1 MIERIE
7 KVVVLGASG
16 TIGSLT
22 GGLIAQQGIKVY
34 FLSRTLEN
42 AKAGLKKAISQARSE
57 VISRHIECGNYD
69 HSLESALSEADLI
82 IESIS
87 EDVQAKQHIY
97 KLVERYRRDDA
108 IVGTTTS
115 SLPLDVLI
123 EGRSD
128 GFKKHFLSTHFYN
141 PPGKML
147 ACEITGTE
155 YTDNQVY
162 EFVKNFLEKDL
173 QRAIIPVKNMPG
185 FAGNRIA
192 FVMFNKITVLAQEY
206 GVELLDYLI
215 GPYTGRLMPPLAT
228 IDLVGLDI
236 HKAIICSLQEY
247 ADDQMHDSLVMPD
260 YIDRMID
267 LGYLGRK
274 TRAGFYKRLENG
286 QNVYFD
292 PQTDEYIPAI
302 DPHIAFVEKAKAQ
315 VHLGKYDLAFD
326 EIKNAR
332 GPEAEIVMDI
342 LCMYVAYSYSLI
354 GEVCVPEDGIKG
366 IDKVMAYGFN
376 WAPPSVI
383 MAILGGPDQVAEILD
398 KNGYAVPESLKDQAA
413 GNRDF
418 NIMNSGKFFIAR

>member
-1 MIERIE
+1 MVNAV
-7 KVVVLGASG
+7 KTVVVLGASG
-16 TIGSLT
+16 TVGSLA

-42 AKAGLKKAISQARSE
+42 AKAGLKKAIAQARSE
-57 VISRHIECGNYD
+57 VVSRHIECGSYD

-82 IESIS
+82 IESIT
-87 EDVQAKQHIY
+87 EEVEAKQHIY
-97 KLVERYRRDDA
+97 KLIERYRRDDT

-155 YTDNQVY
+155 YTDNGIY
-162 EFVKNFLEKDL
+162 EFVKEFLEKDL
-173 QRAIIPVKNMPG
+173 ERAVIPVKNVPG

-192 FVMFNKITVLAQEY
+192 FVLFNKITALAQEY

-236 HKAIICSLQEY
+236 HKAIVRSLQDHT
-247 ADDQMHDSLVMPD
+247 DDQMHDTLVIPG
-260 YIDRMID
+260 YIACMID
-267 LGYLGRK
+267 SGFLGRK
-274 TRAGFYKRLENG
+274 TKAGFYRRLENG

-292 PQTDEYIPAI
+292 PQTNEYVPAI
-302 DPHIAFVEKAKAQ
+302 DPHIGFVEKAKAQ
-315 VHLGKYDLAFD
+315 IHLGKYDLAFD
-326 EIKNAR
+326 VIKNAK
-332 GPEAEIVMDI
+332 GSEAEIVMDI

-354 GEVCVPEDGIKG
+354 GEVCVPEDGING

-383 MAILGGPDQVAEILD
+383 MTILGGPEGVSEMLD
-398 KNGYAVPESLKDQAA
+398 KKGFAVPESLKNGAA
-413 GNRDF
+413 GDRNF
-418 NIMNSGKFFIAR
+418 SIMNSGKFFVAR

>member
-1 MIERIE
+1 VIDAV
-7 KVVVLGASG
+7 KNVVILGASG
-16 TIGSLT
+16 TVGSLT
-22 GGLIAQQGIKVY
+22 GGIIAQQGLKTY
-34 FLSRTLEN
+34 FLSRTLDGAKKGL
-42 AKAGLKKAISQARSE
+42 AKAMKQARSE
-57 VISRHIECGNYD
+57 VISRHIECGSYD

-82 IESIS
+82 IESIT

-97 KLVERYRRDDA
+97 KLIERYRRDDT

-115 SLPLDVLI
+115 SLPLDILI

-155 YTDNQVY
+155 YTDNDVY
-162 EFVKNFLEKDL
+162 EFMKEFLEKDL
-173 QRAIIPVKNMPG
+173 ERVIIPVKNMPG

-192 FVMFNKITVLAQEY
+192 FVLFNKVTALAEEY

-228 IDLVGLDI
+228 IDLVGLNI
-236 HKAIICSLQEY
+236 HKAIVRSLQNY
-247 ADDQMHDSLVMPD
+247 TNDQMHDTLVMPD
-260 YIDRMID
+260 YIKRMIES
-267 LGYLGRK
+267 GFLGRK
-274 TRAGFYKRLENG
+274 TKAGFYKRLEND
-286 QNVYFD
+286 QNIYFD

-302 DPHIAFVEKAKAQ
+302 DPHIGFVEKAKAQ
-315 VHLGKYDLAFD
+315 IHLGKYDLAFD
-326 EIKNAR
+326 VIKNAR
-332 GPEAEIVMDI
+332 GSEAEIVMDI

-354 GEVCVPEDGIKG
+354 GDVCVAEDGING

-383 MAILGGPDQVAEILD
+383 MTILGGPEEVSEMLD
-398 KNGYAVPESLKDQAA
+398 KRGFIVPDSLKDPVVE
-413 GNRDF
+413 NTDF
-418 NIMNSGKFFIAR
+418 NKINSGKFFVAR